1 MTATVPNSTFDRRSS
16 DDNSIIASID
26 ALKVM
31 FEDMS
36 DHLLDAEFFEGLGAE
51 FRRLHARLRA
61 HHAASYVPPDA
72 DQASA
77 MPPEQAEELKRLR
90 LEHSD
95 FLGRLDR
102 LVRCSD
108 SLAER
113 TLEDKEVFLLRGREL
128 IASLLRHEA
137 RCFTR
142 NPRAFVQDVHPFR
155 S

>member
-1 MTATVPNSTFDRRSS
+1 MTATVPNSTFDRKSS
-16 DDNSIIASID
+16 DDNSITASLD
-26 ALKVM
+26 ALDVM
-31 FEDMS
+31 FERMS
-36 DHLLDAEFFEGLGAE
+36 DHLLDAESFEALGGE
-51 FRRLHARLRA
+51 FRRLHACLRA
-61 HHAASYVPPDA
+61 HHAAAYVEPDA

-77 MPPEQAEELKRLR
+77 MPPEQAEELSRLR
-90 LEHSD
+90 LEHFE

-128 IASLLRHEA
+128 IASLRRHEA
-137 RCFTR
+137 EEDRLFYLAVWRDTGGE
-142 NPRAFVQDVHPFR
+142 